1 MTTSEKVA
9 YLKGLADGLGLDK
22 ENKQDKL
29 LSAIIDV
36 LEAVALDIEEL
47 EENALD
53 LGDEIDAISDDLA
66 AVEAIVY
73 DEDECCCGDYDDDCC
88 CGDDHYHDDECCC
101 GGGHHHEAEH
111 ECCGGGH
118 HHEADHEC
126 CGGHHHDE
134 HGCGCGHHHGEPIF
148 YEVTCPACGKTI
160 TVDEDVLALGKIQC
174 PSCGELLEFDMD
186 SIEYEDE
193 APMTE

>member
-9 YLKGLADGLGLDK
+9 YLKGLAEGLGLGK
-22 ENKQDKL
+22 ETKEEKL

-36 LEAVALDIEEL
+36 LEAVALDIEDL

-73 DEDECCCGDYDDDCC
+73 DEDECCCGDEYDDECC
-88 CGDDHYHDDECCC
+88 CGSDHHHGDDECCC
-101 GGGHHHEAEH
+101 GGDHHEAEH
-111 ECCGGGH
+111 ECCGGH
-118 HHEADHEC
+118 HHGE
-126 CGGHHHDE
+126 E
-134 HGCGCGHHHGEPIF
+134 HACGCGHHHGEPIF

-174 PSCGELLEFDMD
+174 PSCGEMLEFDME
-186 SIEYEDE
+186 SIEFEEE
-193 APMTE
+193 APVKE

>member
-9 YLKGLADGLGLDK
+9 YLKGLAEGLGLGKTTK
-22 ENKQDKL
+22 EEKL
-29 LSAIIDV
+29 LLAMNDV
-36 LEAVALDIEEL
+36 LETIAEDIDRL

-53 LGDEIDAISDDLA
+53 LGEEIDAISDDLA

-88 CGDDHYHDDECCC
+88 CCGDDNY
-101 GGGHHHEAEH
+101 HEAEH
-111 ECCGGGH
+111 ECCGGHNHG
-118 HHEADHEC
+118 A
-126 CGGHHHDE
+126 E
-134 HGCGCGHHHGEPIF
+134 HSCSCGHHHGEPVF

-160 TVDEDVLALGKIQC
+160 TVDEEVLALGKIQC
-174 PSCGELLEFDMD
+174 PNCGEMLEFDMD

-193 APMTE
+193 APVKE